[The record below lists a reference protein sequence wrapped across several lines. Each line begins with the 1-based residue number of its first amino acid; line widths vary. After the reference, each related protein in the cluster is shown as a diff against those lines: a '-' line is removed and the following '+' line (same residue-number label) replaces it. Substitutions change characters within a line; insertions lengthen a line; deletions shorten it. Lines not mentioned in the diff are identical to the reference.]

1 MIGHGLQIDSMMS
14 IEIRD
19 SSGKVLLVT
28 QRRDDG
34 IILFNAFLGRDLS
47 GAVFDGLIL
56 EGAYFDDT
64 SPVKNASF
72 RGTDLYWADFSFCDA
87 ERATFEAADLRGASF
102 KDTNLRFCTFCRA
115 NLGCDN
121 LGGFGDFKR
130 SDLCGADFSGTVLDQ
145 LMFDGAKYNSS
156 TVFPDGFS
164 PNDRGMIDA
173 T

>member
-1 MIGHGLQIDSMMS
+1 MS

-19 SSGKVLLVT
+19 SSGKVLLVI
-28 QRRDDG
+28 QRRDNG
-34 IILFNAFLGRDLS
+34 IIPSDAFLGRDLS
-47 GAVFDGLIL
+47 GGVFDGLIL

-72 RGTDLYWADFSFCDA
+72 RRADLYWANFNFCDA

-102 KDTNLRFCTFCRA
+102 KDTNLRCCTFRGA

-121 LGGFGDFKR
+121 VGGFGDFER

-145 LMFDGAKYNSS
+145 LLLNGAKYNSS
-156 TVFPDGFS
+156 TVF
-164 PNDRGMIDA
+164 
-173 T
+173 